1 MSFVLKQ
8 YQEASLARIREYLRC
23 AADPLCGCD
32 KAFTRIT
39 GRHYLSQHLPA
50 ELRPVPYV
58 CVRVPTGGGK
68 TILAAHAV
76 GIAAQEY
83 LQIERCLVLW
93 LAPTTAIVDQTI
105 SALQTRSHPYWQAL
119 ESAFGGNV
127 EVLRMDDAHA
137 MTRGTVEGSTVIIV
151 STLSSPR
158 AQDQSDRR
166 IYGQNGDLMPH
177 FSGIPVNIS
186 ANLLHENGIPVYSLA
201 NVIRLHRP
209 LVIVDEAHNA
219 KTPLAMET
227 LARFAPSCILEFT
240 ATPDQENN
248 PSNILYHVSAS
259 ELKAEQMVKLPI
271 NLTISSQWREAVSAA
286 LDRRQRLENVAIEE
300 ERLTGEYIRPIILF
314 QAQAKSQDRDTVTV
328 EVLRRSLI
336 DEFNIPAEQI
346 AEATGAKSDLPS
358 DILERVCPIRFILTV
373 SKLREGWD
381 CPYAYVLCTVANST
395 SSTAVEQILGRV
407 LRLPRAQRKTQE
419 ELNYAY
425 AFSASDKFEEAAK
438 SLADVLVEK
447 CGFEKF
453 EAKTFVMPTQPL
465 LPSVESSDILSV
477 PVPRG
482 ELIIEKEISDALA
495 DVISVLPDELKS
507 RFYPAA
513 PEERL
518 TSDKKT
524 TTSSPAISPVVY
536 QGGALTDQEAS
547 ELRKAAKTQIEK
559 QAAEKLIRKTRKQPV
574 YPAAVGVRLS
584 VPVLAYRQGTFLERF
599 EDQFREAPWNLA
611 ECDPALSEKDF
622 SSDPKAKSGSIDLD
636 EAGKIRLQQL
646 EQLRQQ
652 LTFNDICGP
661 RSHSELA
668 AWLDSS
674 IDHPD
679 IMQAQS
685 GLFLYRLVEYLIKN
699 RQLSLEF
706 LIANR
711 YRLRDAASQKIDEY
725 RHSVVTKAYQLM
737 LSPDFKS
744 PLEVDSAFAFSFPL
758 SDYPASRFYEGV
770 YQYSKH
776 YYQFPAAM
784 NDEEA
789 RCAALIDSFPKVE
802 TWVRNLE
809 RQPGNA
815 FWLQT
820 STDKFYPDFVARLT
834 DKRLLVVE
842 YKGEAWLD
850 TADTREKQALGELW
864 AARSK
869 GKCLFFMVGKA
880 EVENDFLRSLA

>member
-8 YQEASLARIREYLRC
+8 YQEASLARLRQYLRC
-23 AADPLCGCD
+23 AVDPLRGCD
-32 KAFTRIT
+32 KAFTEIT
-39 GRHYLSQHLPA
+39 GRPYLSQYLPS
-50 ELRPVPYV
+50 ELRSVPYV
-58 CVRVPTGGGK
+58 CIRIPTGGGK

-83 LQIERCLVLW
+83 LQVERCLVLW

-105 SALQTRSHPYWQAL
+105 SALQKRSHPYWQAL
-119 ESAFGGNV
+119 ESVFGGNV
-127 EVLRMDDAHA
+127 EVVKMDDARA
-137 MTRGTVEGSTVIIV
+137 LTRGTVEGSTVIIV

-177 FSGIPVNIS
+177 FSGIPANIS
-186 ANLLHENGIPVYSLA
+186 ANLLHEDGVPVYSLA
-201 NVIRLHRP
+201 NVIRRHRP

-240 ATPDQENN
+240 ATPDQEKN
-248 PSNILYHVSAS
+248 PSNILHHVSAS

-286 LDRRQRLENVAIEE
+286 LDCRQRLENVAIEE

-314 QAQAKSQDRDTVTV
+314 QAQAKSQDRETVTV

-336 DEFNIPAEQI
+336 DEFNIPPEQI
-346 AEATGAKSDLPS
+346 GEATGAKSDLPS
-358 DILERVCPIRFILTV
+358 NLLERVCPIRFILTV
-373 SKLREGWD
+373 AKLREGWD
-381 CPYAYVLCTVANST
+381 CPYAYVLCTVANSA

-407 LRLPRAQRKTQE
+407 LRLPRAQRKSQE
-419 ELNYAY
+419 DLNYAY

-453 EAKTFVMPTQPL
+453 EAKAMVVPTQPI
-465 LPSVESSDILSV
+465 LPSVDCSDILAV
-477 PVPRG
+477 PVSR
-482 ELIIEKEISDALA
+482 EEVIIDEEISGALA
-495 DVISVLPDELKS
+495 DVISILPDELKS
-507 RFYPAA
+507 RFYPV
-513 PEERL
+513 PEEIPEP
-518 TSDKKT
+518 KKM
-524 TTSSPAISPVVY
+524 TTSSVAMVY
-536 QGGALTDQEAS
+536 KGGALTDQEAS
-547 ELRKAAKTQIEK
+547 ELRKAAKTQTAK
-559 QAAEKLIRKTRKQPV
+559 QATEKLIRKTRKQPV
-574 YPAAVGVRLS
+574 YPAAIGVKLS

-599 EDQFREAPWNLA
+599 EDQFRESPWNLA
-611 ECDPALSEKDF
+611 ECDPALSEQDF

-661 RSHSELA
+661 KSHSELA

-679 IMQAQS
+679 ILQVQS
-685 GLFLYRLVEYLIKN
+685 GLFLYRMVEYLMKN

-706 LIANR
+706 LITNR
-711 YRLRDAASQKIDEY
+711 YRLRDAARLKIDDY
-725 RHSVVTKAYQLM
+725 RRSVITKAYQLM
-737 LSPDFKS
+737 LSPEFKN
-744 PLEVDSAFAFSFPL
+744 PLEVDSTLAFSFPL
-758 SDYPASRFYEGV
+758 SDYPANRFYEGA
-770 YQYSKH
+770 YRYSKH

-789 RCAALIDSFPKVE
+789 RCASLIDSFAKTA

-834 DKRLLVVE
+834 DNRFLVVE
-842 YKGEAWLD
+842 YKGEAWMD

-869 GKCLFFMVGKA
+869 GKCLFFMVGKT
-880 EVENDFLRSLA
+880 EVENDFLHSRV